1 MTGFR
6 KRIWLWDMDAAMNSH
21 GTEFVLMSSS
31 GRAIGA
37 LSRSCERI
45 DDAYVQIFGV
55 RAVLC

>member
-1 MTGFR
+1 
-6 KRIWLWDMDAAMNSH
+6 MDAVMNSY